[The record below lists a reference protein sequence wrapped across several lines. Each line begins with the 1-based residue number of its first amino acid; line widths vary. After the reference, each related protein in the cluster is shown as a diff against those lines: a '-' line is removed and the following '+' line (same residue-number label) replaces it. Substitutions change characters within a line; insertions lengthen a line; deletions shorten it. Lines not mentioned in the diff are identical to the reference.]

1 MQWQTRAEAKAKDK
15 IEWVRVN
22 PRPTAAPRPPAT
34 PWSGCRSALEE
45 RLSMARKDAQPI
57 PEIWGDAWNPSV
69 YRAKSGSTP
78 AILGPTGLAQPCSC
92 VKDR

>member
-1 MQWQTRAEAKAKDK
+1 MS
-15 IEWVRVN
+15 
-22 PRPTAAPRPPAT
+22 PRQPAPHGRSKTAGYAVI
-34 PWSGCRSALEE
+34 WLSLGALEE

-92 VKDR
+92 VKDRKRVRHG